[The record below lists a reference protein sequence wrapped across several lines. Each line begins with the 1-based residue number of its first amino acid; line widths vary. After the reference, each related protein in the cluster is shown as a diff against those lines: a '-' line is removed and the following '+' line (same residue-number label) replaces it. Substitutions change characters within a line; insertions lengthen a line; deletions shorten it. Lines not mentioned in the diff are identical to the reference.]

1 MTTDHPPTFGL
12 VLAGGLARRMGG
24 GDKARIEI
32 GGVSILD
39 RVLATLSAQC
49 TGMIINAN
57 GDPKRFA
64 DTGLTVVADSVPDF
78 AGPLAGILA
87 GLDWLAKQKNGIEWI
102 VSVPGDCPFLPDDL
116 VERLHQ
122 ARRKMGAGVPLA
134 CARSGEWR
142 HPVVGLW
149 PLALRED
156 LRRFRNNE
164 PVQALAGTRAP
175 TPPAANATATLPRTD
190 EATPSR
196 PSSSASSS
204 RPGGMPGPS
213 SRTVTTSAS
222 GVASSSTHAGA
233 EGPTWATTLSRQ
245 AETTATI
252 SSASGFARS
261 TPPEGAAT
269 ETPRRRSSDDSSPTR
284 STTPGVG
291 PTASC

>member
-1 MTTDHPPTFGL
+1 MTTNHPPTFGL

-49 TGMIINAN
+49 TGIIINAN

-87 GLDWLAKQKNGIEWI
+87 GLDWLARQKNGIEWI

-116 VERLHQ
+116 VERLHK
-122 ARRKMGAGVPLA
+122 ARRKMGTGVPLA

-156 LRRFRNNE
+156 LRK
-164 PVQALAGTRAP
+164 ALTEDDMRKIEVW
-175 TPPAANATATLPRTD
+175 TARH
-190 EATPSR
+190 
-196 PSSSASSS
+196 
-204 RPGGMPGPS
+204 
-213 SRTVTTSAS
+213 
-222 GVASSSTHAGA
+222 GVAIADWPDQPIDPAREVDVPMDTRPVCGA
-233 EGPTWATTLSRQ
+233 KAWMEC
-245 AETTATI
+245 
-252 SSASGFARS
+252 
-261 TPPEGAAT
+261 
-269 ETPRRRSSDDSSPTR
+269 RRS
-284 STTPGVG
+284 
-291 PTASC
+291 